1 MAVAGY
7 EPSPLRT
14 GYEMVL
20 AHQVD
25 PIFAVTAK
33 APGVVAEVTEES
45 ILIRYD
51 DPELPDLRA
60 EIGRYYGNV
69 SGTIVPHDVITDL
82 SVGQRVV
89 KDHVVVWNSG
99 FFDRDLMVPTQV
111 VWKAGVMACTALMET
126 PDTLEDSCVISEKV
140 SKLFEMNTTHVREVL
155 VNFKQDVRNLPYPGQ
170 TLEADSILCNIID
183 TLSSGDGAFDTEVID
198 TLSALAR
205 NSPRAK
211 YDGVVGKIEVTYN
224 GDLED
229 MSETL
234 RELVIQDEK
243 RRARKA
249 KRLKKGVASGH
260 IRDLEMDTLLIKI
273 YIDSS
278 LSAADGD
285 KGVFGNQMKTVIGRV
300 MSGRNETE
308 SGKPLDTIFSYSSPN
323 NRIVLSPDIMGT
335 TNVLLRLAT
344 ERAVKA
350 YRSS

>member
-1 MAVAGY
+1 MAAAGY

-14 GYEMVL
+14 GYEQVL
-20 AHQVD
+20 AHRVD
-25 PIFAVTAK
+25 GIFAVTAK

-45 ILIRYD
+45 ILIQYD
-51 DPELPDLRA
+51 DPELPALRA
-60 EIGRYYGNV
+60 LVGRYYGVV
-69 SGTIVPHDVITDL
+69 SGTVVPHDIITDL

-99 FFDRDLMVPTQV
+99 FFDRDFLQPTQV
-111 VWKAGVMACTALMET
+111 VWKAGVMVRTALMET
-126 PDTLEDSCVISEKV
+126 PDTLEDSCVISENL
-140 SKLFEMNTTHVREVL
+140 SKRLEMGTTHVREVL
-155 VNFKQDVRNLPYPGQ
+155 VNFKQEVRNLPTLGQ
-170 TLEADSILCNIID
+170 LLDADSILCNIID
-183 TLSSGDGAFDTEVID
+183 TLSSGDGAFDAATID

-211 YDGVVGKIEVTYN
+211 YDGVVGKIEITYN

-234 RELVIQDEK
+234 RELVIADEK
-243 RRARKA
+243 RRTKKM

-260 IRDLEMDTLLIKI
+260 IRDLEIDTLVIKI

-278 LSAADGD
+278 LGAADGD
-285 KGVFGNQMKTVIGRV
+285 KGVFGNQMKSVIGRV

-308 SGKPLDTIFSYSSPN
+308 SGLPLDSIFSYTSTN

-344 ERAVKA
+344 ERAVRA
-350 YRSS
+350 YRGK